1 MRMGIVPST
10 ASRCVIR
17 NLGIVMA
24 LATTLSILFGFAFV
38 QYRHAVEQAGEIAQ
52 CNAAQAARLLAARHE
67 AAPVDRRSL
76 LEALPAIGPRRSGAA
91 IRLLDDRR
99 ILVSEAGDAN
109 PRLAVT
115 RAAPIIVAGRVV
127 GSIVVTVDLGR
138 LAPPI
143 GFVSLMAAGLGLAVF
158 SVVSV
163 LPVKARDR
171 ALSVLKHRNMLLRRR
186 EEGLRQQN
194 RRFGTALNNMSQGL
208 GMFDGAERLV
218 VSNESYASLYG
229 LTPDRVKP
237 GMSLQEIVALRTA
250 HGVSPV
256 ETADQYLR
264 NHHGRMVQGE
274 DSRIQ
279 ELSDGRL
286 IAISHRK
293 MPGGGWLS
301 IHDDVTEKLRTEMC
315 IAHMAKHD
323 ALTDLPNRLCLREH
337 LESRKASARR
347 GHAFAVLYL
356 DLDHFKRVNDTL
368 GHPIGDALLKAAAVR
383 LRGCVCETD
392 LVARLGGDE
401 FAIVQTVTEGHV
413 EASTLASRIIE
424 ILEPPFVIDD
434 LQISAAASIGI
445 ALAPMD
451 GIDPDE
457 LLKKADLALYRAK
470 SEGRGVWRFFEPE
483 MDARA
488 QQRRRLEVGLRQ
500 ALAGGQIEL
509 YYQPL
514 LDAQGS
520 VCCFEALARWR
531 HPERGLIPPAEFIPV
546 AEETGLIIPLG
557 EWVLQQACA
566 KAASWPDHVRIA
578 VNLSPVQFKGSNI
591 SQLVVNALA
600 SSGLPAK
607 RLELEITES
616 LLMQD
621 HESVPKTLH
630 RLRALGVRIAM
641 DDFGIGNSSLSYLVR
656 FPFDKIKIDAS
667 FVEGITT
674 NHNCVA
680 IVRAIASLGRSLGI
694 TITAEGVETAE
705 QLQRVWEE
713 GCLEAQ
719 GYLISFPLTADDAD
733 RFLAARRE
741 TKRDAA

>member
-10 ASRCVIR
+10 ASQCLIR
-17 NLGIVMA
+17 NLGIVVA
-24 LATTLSILFGFAFV
+24 LATTLSISFGFAFV
-38 QYRHAVEQAGEIAQ
+38 QYRHAVEQAGEIAHW
-52 CNAAQAARLLAARHE
+52 NAAQAARLLAARHE
-67 AAPVDRRSL
+67 AAPVDQRAL
-76 LEALPAIGPRRSGAA
+76 LEALPAIGPRRSEAA

-99 ILVSEAGDAN
+99 NLVSEAGDAN

-127 GSIVVTVDLGR
+127 GSIVVTSDLGR

-171 ALSVLKHRNMLLRRR
+171 ALSVLKHRSMLLRRR

-194 RRFGTALNNMSQGL
+194 GRFGTALNNMSQGL

-264 NHHGRMVQGE
+264 DHHARMVQGE

-392 LVARLGGDE
+392 MVARLGGDE

-451 GIDPDE
+451 GTDPDE
-457 LLKKADLALYRAK
+457 LIKKADLALYRAK
-470 SEGRGVWRFFEPE
+470 SEGRGSGAFSSRRWMRARSSGAVWRSGCGKLSPGA
-483 MDARA
+483 DRALLPAAPGCARLRLLFRGPGA
-488 QQRRRLEVGLRQ
+488 LAPSGAWADTAGRVHPRCRGNRPHHPARRMGPAAGLRQ
-500 ALAGGQIEL
+500 GGDLAGSRQDRRESVAGAVQGQQ
-509 YYQPL
+509 YQPVGCERAGIIRPARKTTRIGDHRVAA
-514 LDAQGS
+514 DAGS
-520 VCCFEALARWR
+520 
-531 HPERGLIPPAEFIPV
+531 
-546 AEETGLIIPLG
+546 
-557 EWVLQQACA
+557 
-566 KAASWPDHVRIA
+566 
-578 VNLSPVQFKGSNI
+578 
-591 SQLVVNALA
+591 
-600 SSGLPAK
+600 
-607 RLELEITES
+607 
-616 LLMQD
+616 
-621 HESVPKTLH
+621 
-630 RLRALGVRIAM
+630 
-641 DDFGIGNSSLSYLVR
+641 
-656 FPFDKIKIDAS
+656 
-667 FVEGITT
+667 
-674 NHNCVA
+674 
-680 IVRAIASLGRSLGI
+680 
-694 TITAEGVETAE
+694 
-705 QLQRVWEE
+705 
-713 GCLEAQ
+713 
-719 GYLISFPLTADDAD
+719 
-733 RFLAARRE
+733 
-741 TKRDAA
+741 